1 MSGCVCLLLD
11 RSAAQI
17 RPQQTAHEP
26 GEALLRGP
34 HFVGATAYGHSVT
47 KRWGRRLL
55 SPPAP
60 PVPRADPVE
69 VQAFID
75 QARWLHG
82 YHESRSSTLGTRG
95 GVLLGFVGVMV
106 ALMPTGFTFAK
117 GRIKF
122 TGWIEFNVVVA
133 LVLLVV
139 AGACCLGTIATR
151 KATVQ
156 NADQLSRQWHRYA
169 TGGPRGLVLAQIAH
183 SYLGGSTD
191 LDPIAA
197 AADEADSRAT
207 WFKWSLRAAGAAVI
221 ALVALTSQIL
231 KQQL

>member
-1 MSGCVCLLLD
+1 M
-11 RSAAQI
+11 
-17 RPQQTAHEP
+17 
-26 GEALLRGP
+26 
-34 HFVGATAYGHSVT
+34 T
-47 KRWGRRLL
+47 KRWLRRL
-55 SPPAP
+55 PPAP
-60 PVPRADPVE
+60 APAQSRADPVE

-106 ALMPTGFTFAK
+106 ALLPTGFTLAR

-122 TGWIEFNVVVA
+122 TGWIEFNVVGA
-133 LVLLVV
+133 LVVLVV

-151 KATVQ
+151 KATIQ
-156 NADQLSRQWHRYA
+156 NANQLRRQWHQYA

-183 SYLGGSTD
+183 SYLGGSAD

-197 AADEADSRAT
+197 AAGEADSRAI
-207 WFKWSLRAAGAAVI
+207 WFKWALRAAGAAVV

-231 KQQL
+231 KQQV